1 MEKPKSE
8 PHLAPASAKV
18 SKVDFKNESGKPEKG
33 TLEKKKG
40 AQAGDPTREAKPSRK
55 HVMERSGARY
65 GIRVGFQK
73 QVSPEAGEVQSNGRI
88 IPPAVN
94 RSRSNF
100 SAGMA
105 E

>member
-18 SKVDFKNESGKPEKG
+18 SKVDFKTAAPEKG
-33 TLEKKKG
+33 KLMKKKNT
-40 AQAGDPTREAKPSRK
+40 AAGDPTREAKPSRK
-55 HVMERSGARY
+55 NTMVERSGARY

-88 IPPAVN
+88 LPAATK
-94 RSRSNF
+94 RSSVTF
-100 SAGMA
+100 SEGMA